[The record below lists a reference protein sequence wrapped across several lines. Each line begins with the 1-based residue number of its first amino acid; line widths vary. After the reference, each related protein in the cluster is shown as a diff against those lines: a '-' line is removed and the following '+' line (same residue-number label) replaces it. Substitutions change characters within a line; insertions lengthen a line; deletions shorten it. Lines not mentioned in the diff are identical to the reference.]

1 MTIPDIPPENLATIR
16 QLILEERM
24 RDAVDEFRRAKP
36 CSINFARKAVLR
48 MAVDIITEPGNSHLF
63 AERRD

>member
-1 MTIPDIPPENLATIR
+1 
-16 QLILEERM
+16 M
-24 RDAVDEFRRAKP
+24 RNAVDEFRRAKP
-36 CSINFARKAVLR
+36 CSINFARKTVLR